1 MSMKHLAAMAAAL
14 LILGGCAQSNTVDYA
29 APERGDADYLKGKNT
44 RADELY
50 LNSNSPAG
58 GRNFRNVYI
67 APADLSRL
75 QIIQPE
81 GAGQDKDW
89 QVTDVEDG
97 VLQKA
102 IQDEFAAALA
112 YHSAFNIVASREQA
126 EIVVHTTVVAIHP
139 NANREQ
145 VAAGAKSGGAIT
157 VSMALVDA
165 KSGVV
170 LVRSVDTKSTD
181 DIWAFH
187 QLENDDNAVNLIFRS
202 WGNSMRR
209 GILRLQGRSNDPL
222 AAPIMAKEQK

>member
-14 LILGGCAQSNTVDYA
+14 LILGGCAQSNTKDYV

-50 LNSNSPAG
+50 LNSSSPAG

-112 YHSAFNIVASREQA
+112 YQSAFNIVASREQA

-145 VAAGAKSGGAIT
+145 VAAGAKAGGAIT

-187 QLENDDNAVNLIFRS
+187 QLENEDNAVNLIFRS
-202 WGNSMRR
+202 WGSSMRR

-222 AAPIMAKEQK
+222 ADPIMTKEQ